1 MSNDPRGNIKNLL
14 VGITATLDDDATP
27 AQIMVVYTG
36 SPENYK
42 QWFYIYDYDAVITID
57 PPRLRESGAMRR
69 LGFSPLRL
77 ESMIPVHASAVDKTT
92 VTATK
97 LLNKITDAINNIMM
111 LAAVEVYD
119 WNAWV
124 DSGSAR
130 VYPMGGYDP
139 IWITDYV
146 IHYRPLYGAS

>member
-1 MSNDPRGNIKNLL
+1 MSNDPRGYIKNLL
-14 VGITATLDDDATP
+14 MGVTATLDDNVTA

-69 LGFSPLRL
+69 IDYDPLRF
-77 ESMIPVHASAVDKTT
+77 EGGIPVHASAVDKTT

-97 LLNKITDAINNIMM
+97 LLNKITTSIDSRMT
-111 LAAVEVYD
+111 LASVEVYD

-124 DSGSAR
+124 ESTSAR
-130 VYPMGGYDP
+130 VIPMGGYDP
-139 IWITDYV
+139 IWVTDYV
-146 IHYRPLYGAS
+146 IHFKPMRGIN